1 MKKIFALALALIMSM
16 SIIVGCDNTPAE
28 GGNDFVSPAENA
40 TVLLNGAYDAFAEK
54 LAPIYEMDAADI
66 KMMFPGG
73 YYDEN
78 DETTMTQG
86 PGNVPVE
93 NDMILSVALFPE
105 ANLSMIDNAALVQ
118 HPMMQ
123 NFFVTV
129 AFHVTDLNNVNIVA
143 AALNDSLTN
152 AHWMCGQPEGFV
164 IITAGDYVVL
174 SYGLFDNINPMK
186 EAVLATYEGSAVAYE
201 GSFVM
206 GDEF

>member
-16 SIIVGCDNTPAE
+16 SIIVACDNTPD
-28 GGNDFVSPAENA
+28 GGDKFVSPAENA
-40 TVLLNGAYDAFAEK
+40 TALLNGAYDAFAEK
-54 LAPIYEMDAADI
+54 LAPAYEMDAADI

-86 PGNVPVE
+86 PGNVPVD
-93 NDMILSVALFPE
+93 NDLITAVALFPA

-123 NFFVTV
+123 NFFVTA
-129 AFHVTDLNNVNIVA
+129 AFHVTDVNNVNTVA
-143 AALNDSLTN
+143 AALNDSVKN
-152 AHWMCGQPEGFV
+152 NQWMCGQPEGFV
-164 IITAGDYVVL
+164 IVTVGDYVVL

-186 EAVLATYEGSAVAYE
+186 EAVTTTYTDAVVAYE
-201 GSFVM
+201 VSFI
-206 GDEF
+206 G

>member
-1 MKKIFALALALIMSM
+1 MKKIFALALALIMAM
-16 SIIVGCDNTPAE
+16 SIIVACDNTPDD

-40 TVLLNGAYDAFAEK
+40 AALLNGAYGAFAEK
-54 LAPIYEMDAADI
+54 LAPTYEMAAEDI

-105 ANLSMIDNAALVQ
+105 ANRSMIDSAALVQ

-123 NFFVTV
+123 NYFVTA
-129 AFHVTDLNNVNIVA
+129 AFHVTDVNNVNAVA
-143 AALNDSLTN
+143 AAINDN
-152 AHWMCGQPEGFV
+152 VKNNQWMCGQPEGYVV
-164 IITAGDYVVL
+164 ITVGDYVVL

-186 EAVLATYEGSAVAYE
+186 EAITATYTDAVVAYE
-201 GSFVM
+201 VSLIN
-206 GDEF
+206 EF

>member
-1 MKKIFALALALIMSM
+1 MKKVLALTLALLMAMSM
-16 SIIVGCDNTPAE
+16 MVACN
-28 GGNDFVSPAENA
+28 NDGDKGDEFVSPAASAVE
-40 TVLLNGAYDAFAEK
+40 LLNGAYDAFAEK
-54 LAPIYEMDAADI
+54 LAPAYEMDAADI

-86 PGNVPVE
+86 PGNVPVD
-93 NDMILSVALFPE
+93 NDLLISVALFPE

-129 AFHVTDLNNVNIVA
+129 AFHVADLNNVATVA
-143 AALNDSLTN
+143 AAVNESLKN

-164 IITAGDYVVL
+164 VITVGDYVVL

-186 EAVLATYEGSAVAYE
+186 EALLATYEGAAVAHE
-201 GSFVM
+201 GSFI
-206 GDEF
+206 G